1 MNFGGTGRDLE
12 PGVTK
17 AGSPR
22 THHRGTQY
30 GRSKFLASQP
40 LPTPFLPLPLIPSNA
55 LFSLSLLRSCPLLPI
70 PIQLLVP
77 TPCYSSSPFLVP
89 PTHSVKQLA
98 PLSPR
103 PAPYPAPSPIPP
115 SPGPGL
121 RRWANM
127 AAAVGRDTL
136 PEHWSY
142 GVCRDGRVFF
152 IKCVRGGDPRAGSC
166 AGAGAAGGR
175 VGRRR

>member
-1 MNFGGTGRDLE
+1 MTSNRESLRLGAHAAPTTGE
-12 PGVTK
+12 PSRVGP
-17 AGSPR
+17 SPACLSP
-22 THHRGTQY
+22 Y
-30 GRSKFLASQP
+30 P
-40 LPTPFLPLPLIPSNA
+40 LLPFLSPL
-55 LFSLSLLRSCPLLPI
+55 FFQCTLLPI
-70 PIQLLVP
+70 PPQILSSPPYPYP
-77 TPCYSSSPFLVP
+77 TPGSNSCYSSSPFLVP
-89 PTHSVKQLA
+89 PTHSVQHLA

-103 PAPYPAPSPIPP
+103 PAPYPAPSPISP
-115 SPGPGL
+115 SPCPGL

-152 IKCVRGGDPRAGSC
+152 IKCVRGGDTRVGSC